1 TAKLDRDLSSSCLDL
16 TKSSGEMAHTTV
28 SSPSPPLQPH
38 RLPKT
43 HPHLLPPRLLAS
55 RPLDCDRRRLFLV
68 LPPSH
73 SSGIP
78 MSLFVGSLCETSPTG
93 RRTKCC
99 APAENKGCGKL
110 SLSNINRAPGLRKHL
125 CDLLRNHLVSLRL
138 TTNLATYP
146 SLSCLDPT
154 KSSGE
159 MAHTTVSSLSPPH
172 QPNPLPKTPPHPLL
186 PRTLP
191 SEPLN
196 SDRGMVCGFRPLDY
210 PHRLGSSQA
219 PLDFLL
225 RNHQV
230 SLRLTTNLATY
241 RLSSCLDPSKS
252 SGEMAHTTVSSPSPP
267 NQPHPLPKPPHLPLL
282 PRLLASE
289 PVEAVFGRD
298 FPFVASSQ
306 RFSEAPLESLLR
318 NHQVSIRLTANLA
331 AYLSL
336 SCLDLTKS
344 SGEMAH
350 TTVSSPSP
358 PNQPHPL
365 PKTPHPPLLARLLP
379 SEPVEAVFGRVSIRL
394 TANLA
399 AYLSL
404 SCLDLTKSS
413 GEMAHTT
420 VSSPSPPNQPHPL
433 PKTPHPP
440 LLPRLLASEPV
451 EAVFGRGQH
460 ISPRDASSSSPY
472 A

>member
-73 SSGIP
+73 RLNLTALDRVVTRDHSLRGWLLSSQAPLESLLRNHQVSIRVTANLANYLSSSCLDLTKSSGEMAHTTVSSPSPPNQPHRLPKTPHPPLLPRLLPSKPVEAVVGRDFSFIASSQRYVTLITRLPQSSRLSNQLLLPQSFLSFFLSSGIP

-196 SDRGMVCGFRPLDY
+196 SDRGMVCGFHPLDY

-241 RLSSCLDPSKS
+241 RLSSCLDP
-252 SGEMAHTTVSSPSPP
+252 
-267 NQPHPLPKPPHLPLL
+267 
-282 PRLLASE
+282 
-289 PVEAVFGRD
+289 
-298 FPFVASSQ
+298 
-306 RFSEAPLESLLR
+306 
-318 NHQVSIRLTANLA
+318 
-331 AYLSL
+331 
-336 SCLDLTKS
+336 TKS

-365 PKTPHPPLLARLLP
+365 PKTPHPPLLSRLLP
-379 SEPVEAVFGRVSIRL
+379 SEP
-394 TANLA
+394 
-399 AYLSL
+399 
-404 SCLDLTKSS
+404 LDWD
-413 GEMAHTT
+413 
-420 VSSPSPPNQPHPL
+420 
-433 PKTPHPP
+433 
-440 LLPRLLASEPV
+440 
-451 EAVFGRGQH
+451 RGMGLFFFILRKVQH
-460 ISPRDASSSSPY
+460 ISPRDAPSSSSY
-472 A
+472 TFFFLM